1 MSWQTS
7 RAQKRAPYLLGTH
20 LALVAFY
27 AFVLPFIC
35 FGAMATPG
43 HPHARPHFVFTD
55 PPRIPEALPST
66 VSGAEWLLLNA
77 GAWLCTPPDGASAL
91 SNATTND
98 AYSTTK
104 SVAGR
109 SAPATLVL
117 FSLLLFHVGQ
127 VILLAGL
134 HPKGFT
140 RTIGGLIPQMPELPP
155 PCPPPRLTIALA

>member
-7 RAQKRAPYLLGTH
+7 RAQKKAPYLLCIH

-55 PPRIPEALPST
+55 PPRIPETLPST

-77 GAWLCTPPDGASAL
+77 SAWLCTPPDSASAL
-91 SNATTND
+91 SNATTSD

-127 VILLAGL
+127 VILLARS
-134 HPKGFT
+134 HPKGFP
-140 RTIGGLIPQMPELPP
+140 RTVGGLHPRILELPP
-155 PCPPPRLTIALA
+155 PCPPPRLTITLA